1 MPFSF
6 LIDASFFQE
15 EENDDEDEDARQQ
28 DSPISRRLA
37 AERAGQLPPL
47 MPPLPPAPARSTC
60 PPRAREL
67 PADYED
73 EVGEVSEVEDAAN
86 ADTRAEADAARRI
99 ALEAELEA
107 NEREADRLQ
116 QNHKKLARDAEQVS
130 DETYAEAK
138 RLLSLFGVP
147 YIEAP
152 MEAEA
157 QCAQL
162 EQADLVDAIAT
173 EDNDAFLFGGRC
185 VYKHLFDQKH
195 HVEVYS
201 MDDIEA
207 ELHVSRRE
215 LVALAQLL
223 GSDYT
228 DGVHG
233 VGVVNAMETIAAY
246 GASESGLVT
255 FGKWVRA
262 WRGDGEEGEEGA
274 AEPPPDDEEDE
285 MEPNEAGDAGEASG
299 SAAGVLAQ
307 RRARRL
313 AFEKRH
319 RTVRRNWVLPDT
331 FPSSAVADAYLRPH
345 VDNSEAPCQWSRP
358 DLRALREFCLDKFG
372 WTQAKADELLLPMMA
387 EYEKGLTQSRIDQHF
402 SFERRFARVDSTR
415 LATAIG
421 IQTGSRELAVPLSYA
436 AGLAVKSGG
445 AAVKSGAAGGRG
457 AGHRSK
463 GAGRG
468 RGARGG
474 ARKLA
479 GPKSKAPAVK
489 KPRRKRKGAQSD
501 DSDEEDAADEGDEGD
516 EEASF
521 EGGTDTGTL
530 PGTAELHYW
539 DGTATAAAAVAAPS
553 LTVPTVRPQ
562 KLSAVVATSTPVAT
576 PATTS
581 VTTSVTTSAIPST
594 TALPAAAAAAAVP
607 KPRSQRAA
615 SSATTAASMEAEA
628 AAAAWNKASERAA
641 AAAARAREMA
651 AKAAEAQAVLE
662 SIETAKRAKRAE
674 EAAVEEAAKA
684 KATAEAAQAAA
695 SERALRTHDVQMHEE
710 KSDTAQL
717 GADTRR
723 GEAPR
728 DVDDGAP
735 LAAADLGDA
744 LKMSLP
750 QAAFDG
756 SLGDALRMA
765 IGQ

>member
-1 MPFSF
+1 V
-6 LIDASFFQE
+6 
-15 EENDDEDEDARQQ
+15 
-28 DSPISRRLA
+28 
-37 AERAGQLPPL
+37 
-47 MPPLPPAPARSTC
+47 
-60 PPRAREL
+60 

-73 EVGEVSEVEDAAN
+73 EVGEVSEGEDEAS

-147 YIEAP
+147 YIDAP

-246 GASESGLVT
+246 GASESGLAT

-274 AEPPPDDEEDE
+274 AEPPPDDEDDE
-285 MEPNEAGDAGEASG
+285 MGPNEAGDAGEASG

-307 RRARRL
+307 RRARRF

-319 RTVRRNWVLPDT
+319 RTVRRNWVLPDA

-421 IQTGSRELAVPLSYA
+421 IQTGSRELAVPVSYA

-457 AGHRSK
+457 AGRRSK

-479 GPKSKAPAVK
+479 GPKIKAPAVK
-489 KPRRKRKGAQSD
+489 NPRSKRKGAQSV
-501 DSDEEDAADEGDEGD
+501 DSDQEGAADEGD
-516 EEASF
+516 EEASV
-521 EGGTDTGTL
+521 EGGADTGT
-530 PGTAELHYW
+530 PHGTTQLHYW
-539 DGTATAAAAVAAPS
+539 DGTATAAAAVAAPLLTVS
-553 LTVPTVRPQ
+553 TVPTARPR
-562 KLSAVVATSTPVAT
+562 KLSAVVATSTPVAA

-581 VTTSVTTSAIPST
+581 ARPST
-594 TALPAAAAAAAVP
+594 TALPAAAAAAAP
-607 KPRSQRAA
+607 MPRSQRATP
-615 SSATTAASMEAEA
+615 SATTAAAVEAEA

-641 AAAARAREMA
+641 AAAARARETA
-651 AKAAEAQAVLE
+651 AKAAEAQAALE

-674 EAAVEEAAKA
+674 EAAVEEAAAA
-684 KATAEAAQAAA
+684 KATAEAAEAAA
-695 SERALRTHDVQMHEE
+695 LERALRAHDVQMQEE
-710 KSDTAQL
+710 ESDAAEF
-717 GADTRR
+717 GADTTRR

-735 LAAADLGDA
+735 LAAVDLGDA